1 MFHGDD
7 GVLHQSDDLFASNL
21 DCHPLN
27 KARTACS
34 ITQMLLISLLHKVS
48 SSEQQL
54 FQMQRRRVCMHPRG
68 RTCFHDHPAQWLV
81 YNFIVCHH
89 LFSFLPLAFQ
99 VGFIHGGTSFRP
111 TEATCGRLAYENAFC
126 CFIDTVYCPHR
137 IHWYGFVFKQTL
149 TFFSWIC

>member
-7 GVLHQSDDLFASNL
+7 GVLHQSDGLFASNL

-48 SSEQQL
+48 SSEQQQK
-54 FQMQRRRVCMHPRG
+54 FQMQRRRVCMHRG
-68 RTCFHDHPAQWLV
+68 GRMCFHDHPAQWLV
-81 YNFIVCHH
+81 YNFIC
-89 LFSFLPLAFQ
+89 LLSSFLFPASCIPGRVYPWGNKFQ
-99 VGFIHGGTSFRP
+99 ANRSNLWQVSIWK
-111 TEATCGRLAYENAFC
+111 C

-137 IHWYGFVFKQTL
+137 IHWYGFVLKQTL